1 MKGYYYKRVLWLTE
15 YLNMYHDLVLY
26 ISTQVYHMV
35 QPRSTVWYRRPI
47 TTNQSNFSY
56 QLLIIDNQCEST
68 KYAKHW
74 FNYTNFIITV
84 IYTLL

>member
-47 TTNQSNFSY
+47 
-56 QLLIIDNQCEST
+56 
-68 KYAKHW
+68 
-74 FNYTNFIITV
+74 
-84 IYTLL
+84 